1 MKAVYSSPQLF
12 WVAYYQDILQSNGI
26 ECFVKNEYLSG
37 GAGELPP
44 NECWPRLYVDD
55 KDFDRADQI
64 VQAELHHKPTDAPP
78 WTCAQCGE
86 ENEGQ
91 FGICWKCSAPAQE
104 HNSDHVGK

>member
-26 ECFVKNEYLSG
+26 TCFVKNEYLAG

-55 KDFDRADQI
+55 NDFDRAEQI
-64 VQAELHHKPTDAPP
+64 VYAELHKKAADEPP

-86 ENEGQ
+86 ENESQ
-91 FGICWKCSAPAQE
+91 FVLCWKCGASIAEQSVE
-104 HNSDHVGK
+104 QKGK